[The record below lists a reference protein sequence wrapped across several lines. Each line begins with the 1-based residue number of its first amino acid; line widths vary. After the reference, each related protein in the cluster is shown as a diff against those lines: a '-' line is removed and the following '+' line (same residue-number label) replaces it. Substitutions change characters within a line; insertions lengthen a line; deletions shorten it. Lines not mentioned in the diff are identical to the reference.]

1 MQQNGFIGQKELC
14 GVAYSSPA
22 VCVFHFR
29 FEGVMCLSG
38 VEGGVDTPGADY
50 GDNDLGDI

>member
-1 MQQNGFIGQKELC
+1 MQQNDFIGQEELC

-29 FEGVMCLSG
+29 FEGVMCISG
-38 VEGGVDTPGADY
+38 VEGGVDTPGTDY